1 MNRRLVGALLVLL
14 LVSLQLLIFLAQRRL
29 PLSQPASPNRTTASA
44 TRMRA
49 KAPPVTSK
57 ELRWAISP
65 DLSTWKMLPYTVK
78 GVGTPQMAWFE
89 GHLVTFC
96 SDPSRVQTIS
106 LEPGRGDKLT
116 VGKPQNVGIE
126 GETADKQVDP
136 NVIALPGG
144 GYRLF
149 YTVSAGN
156 EDPAYERTEF
166 HSAVRRANRWVR
178 EPGCRLSDTGIVD
191 PDVIALPDGTWRMFF
206 TRGIEEQ
213 ICSATSSNGLDF
225 VIEPGQRVAG
235 QVSATIHVGST
246 YLMAHQSLGG
256 LFNQGLLH
264 VLRSDDGLQFTPD
277 PRFRW
282 QESNVAVEG
291 PNLIML
297 KDGRFLMAYITPQQ
311 R

>member
-1 MNRRLVGALLVLL
+1 MNRRLLGLALVLL
-14 LVSLQLLIFLAQRRL
+14 LVSLQLMILVARRR
-29 PLSQPASPNRTTASA
+29 PVPSQPAPPSQTMTSA
-44 TRMRA
+44 TRLTSNAPRVTG
-49 KAPPVTSK
+49 KA
-57 ELRWAISP
+57 LRWAISP
-65 DLSTWKMLPYTVK
+65 DLSTWKKLPYTVK

-89 GHLVTFC
+89 GRLVTFC

-106 LEPGRGDKLT
+106 LEPRGGDKFE
-116 VGKPQNVGIE
+116 VGTPRDVDIE

-136 NVIALPGG
+136 NVIALPAG
-144 GYRLF
+144 GYRMF
-149 YTVSAGN
+149 YTVSTGYG
-156 EDPAYERTEF
+156 DPAYKSTEF
-166 HSAVRRANRWVR
+166 HSAVWRANRWVR

-235 QVSATIHVGST
+235 QVSATIRVGPT

-256 LFNQGLLH
+256 WFNQGLLH
-264 VLRSDDGLQFTPD
+264 VLRSDDGLKFTPD

-282 QESNVAVEG
+282 QESNVTVEG
-291 PNLIML
+291 PNLITL

-311 R
+311 H